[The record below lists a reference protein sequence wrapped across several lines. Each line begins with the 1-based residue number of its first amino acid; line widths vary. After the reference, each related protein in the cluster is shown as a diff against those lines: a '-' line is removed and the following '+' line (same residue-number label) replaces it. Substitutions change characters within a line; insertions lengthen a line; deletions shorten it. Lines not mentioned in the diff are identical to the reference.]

1 VHKRV
6 HVHVRPARSI
16 FSNLPIVAESVTQ
29 FYVRPAPSNFSK
41 ALNSAA
47 PQSRALR
54 AAVAEDSGG
63 AGSGSLWLSR
73 EGYATA
79 SPAPCSNL

>member
-29 FYVRPAPSNFSK
+29 FYVRPTPSNFSK
-41 ALNSAA
+41 ALNFCRSAIA
-47 PQSRALR
+47 RSPS
-54 AAVAEDSGG
+54 SCGG
-63 AGSGSLWLSR
+63 GFGRRGKRLTMA
-73 EGYATA
+73 
-79 SPAPCSNL
+79 